1 MLPIL
6 LVILILYHAVPPM
19 AAQLEACDENN
30 LGDYR
35 ELYLKTHNDYRL
47 SLAKGQVEAESGKL
61 PGSESLF
68 KFKYN
73 CQLEGLAMA
82 VAMTCER
89 KPLLNMKQL
98 GYGQNYYW
106 TRKVNNDIVDAVD
119 KVQDRFNFAV
129 EEWWYTVEDAK
140 IGPDVIYDDEAVEP
154 FANIAYNK
162 SISFGCYNNRC
173 GSDPYSLA
181 TACVY
186 GAIPET
192 GKPLYLPAETTD
204 GCTNHTT
211 CSDLNGKCIPA
222 GDASGLGGL
231 CGTDLKQVTDAPAA
245 DTTENTTPVTSATD
259 ETTVDSTT
267 AETTVDSTT
276 TTVTST
282 TVETTVKSATDETTV
297 ESNTQQTTVAPT
309 TAASEMDETIRKE
322 ILRTHNDYRSLLSQ
336 GYVRNGKVGK
346 PNLPTATN
354 MLTMKYDE
362 SMETEAQAYADQCS
376 LVGSGPNSGQN
387 THVIKSTSV
396 TALDAFKQ
404 SMRTWWEQ
412 ISSTSVG
419 SNLKYTDTLEEK
431 KNAPTS
437 FTQMAWAETYKVG
450 CGIKRCSSKTFVV
463 CRYDPPGNILDK
475 NIYVQGA
482 ICGICRSNC
491 IAALCPTPEN

>member
-19 AAQLEACDENN
+19 AAKLEACDENN
-30 LGDYR
+30 LGAYR

-47 SLAKGQVEAESGKL
+47 SLAKGEVEAESGKL

-173 GSDPYSLA
+173 GSNPSSLA
-181 TACVY
+181 TAY
-186 GAIPET
+186 
-192 GKPLYLPAETTD
+192 
-204 GCTNHTT
+204 
-211 CSDLNGKCIPA
+211 
-222 GDASGLGGL
+222 
-231 CGTDLKQVTDAPAA
+231 APAA
-245 DTTENTTPVTSATD
+245 GTTENTTPVTSATD

-282 TVETTVKSATDETTV
+282 TVETTVKSTTDETTV

-346 PNLPTATN
+346 LNLPTATN

-362 SMETEAQAYADQCS
+362 SMETEAQAYADQYC

-419 SNLKYTDTLEEK
+419 SNLKYTSTLEEK